1 MHQLRVCVGT
11 LLLGVSAAAQLRLF
25 DLPLVH
31 PLICALAAYLLFPRP
46 RAASARKSGS
56 VLIPLGFIVALNVAK
71 PWWLQNTGQPIE
83 DSPWFIVPLHL
94 WLLSVLS
101 LDAAKTIRLLPAT
114 PLADGAAEH
123 STQVDP

>member
-46 RAASARKSGS
+46 RAASVEKSRNF
-56 VLIPLGFIVALNVAK
+56 IALGLLVAINMAA
-71 PWWLQNTGQPIE
+71 PWWLEQTGRPIQ
-83 DSPWFIVPLHL
+83 DSPWFIVPMHL
-94 WLLSVLS
+94 WLLYALT
-101 LDAAKTIRLLPAT
+101 LEAAKTIRFLPA
-114 PLADGAAEH
+114 PLADGATVQ
-123 STQVDP
+123 STHPHAS